1 MNDTILELI
10 NRRER
15 QLLLH
20 AALYY
25 EFGKN
30 IISDDQYDKWSF
42 ELDKLIKDNPK
53 EFNNSSEHENFLT
66 FDPSSGYYLN
76 YTNFIDRAAC
86 VYNDYCRLNNIKDH
100 IQMEDIKDHIARIKG
115 RK

>member
-1 MNDTILELI
+1 MNEKVLELI

-15 QLLLH
+15 QLLVH

-42 ELDKLIKDNPK
+42 ELKDLIDNNPK
-53 EFNNSSEHENFLT
+53 EFENSAEHDAFLN

-76 YTNFIDRAAC
+76 HTSYDDRAAC
-86 VYNDYCRLNNIKDH
+86 LYNDYCKMNNIHDH
-100 IQMEDIKDHIARIKG
+100 IQMEDIKEHIKRIKKG
-115 RK
+115 